1 MSPSVS
7 SLSAKALIT
16 GLKGNTNG
24 SFIMDDLDGR
34 TRNAKAQKRHREK
47 QKARVKALE
56 ESVQVLTAQLEDAR
70 RQLGQLPYPP
80 GPSRLPIS
88 SHSPE
93 FAQLQAENNY
103 LREENADLRRQ
114 LYSLRGNY
122 GGGQDGAGQD
132 GVQSPPPRQGSGN
145 AHVHARAMTTTASIQ
160 STPNPEG
167 DSASSSTSSFQHGV
181 DHYSQT
187 PRGSRNRVTSASS
200 APSASPYVNSSSFP
214 ADLRVHSLSNNA
226 NSSNTSTPNPNS
238 GSNTSGPTQIESRYP
253 VRYESHLYP
262 PTAPPPHALPR
273 SQMYGGVEGM
283 GYGRSGEGEGMWGP
297 ESGPPPFAGA
307 MGYPSVNYENSSS
320 VGQPPEPWRQDH

>member
-1 MSPSVS
+1 MSPS
-7 SLSAKALIT
+7 SLSSKALIT
-16 GLKGNTNG
+16 GFKGNSND

-56 ESVQVLTAQLEDAR
+56 ESVQVLTVQLEDAR

-80 GPSRLPIS
+80 GPSRLPIT

-93 FAQLQAENNY
+93 FTQLQAENNY

-114 LYSLRGNY
+114 IYSLRSAY
-122 GGGQDGAGQD
+122 GGQDGPGPE
-132 GVQSPPPRQGSGN
+132 GVQSPPPRQGSSSTHG
-145 AHVHARAMTTTASIQ
+145 HARAMTTNASIQ

-167 DSASSSTSSFQHGV
+167 NSASSSSSSFQPGV

-187 PRGSRNRVTSASS
+187 PRGSRNRVLSASS
-200 APSASPYVNSSSFP
+200 APSTSPYVNSSSFP
-214 ADLRVHSLSNNA
+214 ADLRVHSLSNNG
-226 NSSNTSTPNPNS
+226 NSSATSTPNQNS
-238 GSNTSGPTQIESRYP
+238 SSNSNGPTQIESRYP
-253 VRYESHLYP
+253 VRYESHLYA

-273 SQMYGGVEGM
+273 SQMYNNVEGM
-283 GYGRSGEGEGMWGP
+283 GYGRGEGEGMWGP